1 MLNNFRNEELV
12 KVQGKTYPVVGGR
25 LRLAHDENK
34 LLSIETSVLYYND
47 DSTVVHAHIKTEKG
61 TFAGLG
67 NASAKRDR
75 VLANAI
81 LELAETRAIA
91 RALRFAGYGVEF
103 TGYEEVTQP
112 KNLTAEDESGE
123 EIKDIREL
131 KKDSRGQEQ
140 KQEQEQKTTEAG
152 ATKAQLNAI
161 FALAQSINMTND
173 ELRKT
178 MQDMTGKSYSKDL
191 SKRDASE
198 KSTYLKKENQA
209 IIERLINREKAG
221 ILTIK
226 IDPEAGH
233 FKYNIL
239 AFFI

>member
-1 MLNNFRNEELV
+1 MLNNFKNEELV
-12 KVQGKTYPVVGGR
+12 KVQGKIYPVVGGR

-34 LLSIETSVLYYND
+34 LLSIETSVLYYNE

-67 NASAKRDR
+67 NASARRDK
-75 VLANAI
+75 VLTNAI

-103 TGYEEVTQP
+103 TGYEEVPEVRNT
-112 KNLTAEDESGE
+112 KAENEDKE

-131 KKDSRGQEQ
+131 KKDNDEPRKDNRESRQIE
-140 KQEQEQKTTEAG
+140 TN

-161 FALAQSINMTND
+161 FSLAQSINMTND

-178 MQDMTGKSYSKDL
+178 MQDRTGKNYSKDL
-191 SKRDASE
+191 TKKDASE
-198 KSTYLKKENQA
+198 IINLLK
-209 IIERLINREKAG
+209 EK
-221 ILTIK
+221 
-226 IDPEAGH
+226 EAGDSKEAH
-233 FKYNIL
+233 
-239 AFFI
+239 

>member
-1 MLNNFRNEELV
+1 MLNSFKNEELV

-47 DSTVVHAHIKTEKG
+47 DSTVVHAHVKTEKG

-67 NASAKRDR
+67 NASVKRDR

-91 RALRFAGYGVEF
+91 RALRFAGYGVEY

-112 KNLTAEDESGE
+112 RNLTAEDDNKDSSKEENKSE
-123 EIKDIREL
+123 NKDEIKDIREL
-131 KKDSRGQEQ
+131 KQVD
-140 KQEQEQKTTEAG
+140 TG

-161 FALAQSINMTND
+161 FALAQSVNMSND

-178 MQDMTGKSYSKDL
+178 MQDLTGKSYSKDL
-191 SKRDASE
+191 SKKDASE
-198 KSTYLKKENQA
+198 IINLLKQ
-209 IIERLINREKAG
+209 RESSDK
-221 ILTIK
+221 T
-226 IDPEAGH
+226 EAH
-233 FKYNIL
+233 
-239 AFFI
+239 

>member
-1 MLNNFRNEELV
+1 MLSNFKNEELV

-34 LLSIETSVLYYND
+34 LLSIETSVLYYNE

-91 RALRFAGYGVEF
+91 RALRFAGYGVEY
-103 TGYEEVTQP
+103 TGYEEVTEP
-112 KNLTAEDESGE
+112 KAMTSNDEE
-123 EIKDIREL
+123 NKNDIKDIREL
-131 KKDSRGQEQ
+131 KESDNS
-140 KQEQEQKTTEAG
+140 

-161 FALAQSINMTND
+161 FSLAQSVNMTND
-173 ELRKT
+173 DLRKM

-191 SKRDASE
+191 SKKDASE
-198 KSTYLKKENQA
+198 IIDSLKQKESSDK
-209 IIERLINREKAG
+209 IEA
-221 ILTIK
+221 
-226 IDPEAGH
+226 H
-233 FKYNIL
+233 
-239 AFFI
+239 

>member
-1 MLNNFRNEELV
+1 MLNNFKNEELV

-34 LLSIETSVLYYND
+34 LLSIESNVLYYND
-47 DSTVVHAHIKTEKG
+47 DSTVVHAHVKTEKG

-103 TGYEEVTQP
+103 TGYEEVTEP
-112 KNLTAEDESGE
+112 KGMTTEENNNKD

-131 KKDSRGQEQ
+131 KQPDP
-140 KQEQEQKTTEAG
+140 G

-161 FALAQSINMTND
+161 FSLAQSINMTND

-191 SKRDASE
+191 SKKDASE
-198 KSTYLKKENQA
+198 IINLLKEKEST
-209 IIERLINREKAG
+209 EK
-221 ILTIK
+221 T
-226 IDPEAGH
+226 EAH
-233 FKYNIL
+233 
-239 AFFI
+239 

>member
-1 MLNNFRNEELV
+1 MLSNFRNEELV

-112 KNLTAEDESGE
+112 KNLTAEDDGGE
-123 EIKDIREL
+123 EIKDIRDL
-131 KKDSRGQEQ
+131 KKEARSQEHDQ
-140 KQEQEQKTTEAG
+140 APVETN

-178 MQDMTGKSYSKDL
+178 MQDLTGKSYSKDL
-191 SKRDASE
+191 SKKDASE
-198 KSTYLKKENQA
+198 IINLLKQ
-209 IIERLINREKAG
+209 RESGDNKGA
-221 ILTIK
+221 
-226 IDPEAGH
+226 H
-233 FKYNIL
+233 
-239 AFFI
+239 

>member
-1 MLNNFRNEELV
+1 MLNNFKNEELV

-47 DSTVVHAHIKTEKG
+47 DSTVVHAHVKTEKG

-91 RALRFAGYGVEF
+91 RALRFAGYGVEY
-103 TGYEEVTQP
+103 TGYEEVTEP
-112 KNLTAEDESGE
+112 RGVSAGDDDRKD

-131 KKDSRGQEQ
+131 KQ
-140 KQEQEQKTTEAG
+140 TEVPVN

-161 FALAQSINMTND
+161 FSLAQSMNMTND

-178 MQDMTGKSYSKDL
+178 MQDLTGKSYSKDL
-191 SKRDASE
+191 SKKDASE
-198 KSTYLKKENQA
+198 IINLLKQRESSNNKEA
-209 IIERLINREKAG
+209 
-221 ILTIK
+221 
-226 IDPEAGH
+226 H
-233 FKYNIL
+233 
-239 AFFI
+239 